1 MANTGNIDLQK
12 ILFIDIE
19 TVSQYPK
26 FENCPECFQNL
37 WEKKFA
43 KIAKYEENEDTTP
56 SELYSR
62 AGIYAEFGKIICI
75 SVGFFKK
82 DNFYLHSFVGDD
94 EKKILAEF
102 SALVDKYFTQQGS
115 RFCGHNI
122 KEFDLPYIVRRML
135 VNQMPVPKILNL
147 SGMKPW
153 DNPHLDTLDMWKFGD
168 YKHYTSLELLAYIF
182 GIPTPKDDINGS
194 MVGEIYWNEHDLQRI
209 ATYCQKDTL
218 TTARVFMKL
227 KGLQDDRIN
236 DEKII
241 IIK

>member
-1 MANTGNIDLQK
+1 MANPSNIDLQK
-12 ILFIDIE
+12 ILFLDIE

-26 FENCPECFQNL
+26 FEDCPEQFQSL

-43 KIAKYEENEDTTP
+43 KIAKFEDSEVSTP
-56 SELYSR
+56 AELYSR

-82 DNFYLHSFVGDD
+82 ENFYLHSFVGDD
-94 EKKILAEF
+94 EKKILAGF
-102 SALVDKYFTQQGS
+102 SALVEKYFAQQGC

-122 KEFDLPYIVRRML
+122 KEFDIPYIARRML
-135 VNQMPVPKILNL
+135 VNRMPIPKSINL
-147 SGMKPW
+147 AGVKPW
-153 DNPHLDTLDMWKFGD
+153 DNPNIDTLELWKFGD

-194 MVGEIYWNEHDLQRI
+194 MVGEVYWNEHDLQRI
-209 ATYCQKDTL
+209 SAYCQKDTL

-227 KGLQDDRIN
+227 KGLEDGRIN
-236 DEKII
+236 DDKIL